1 MDNRSQKFR
10 ILKKP
15 RYIPLRFRLI
25 LMISGMLIL
34 LLGTLAVALGFIQS
48 RTIRGQ
54 IEKRGLGVAQSLA
67 AASMA
72 DLTIYNYVA
81 LERSANQAALNPDI
95 EYVIIHDKEGRV
107 AGYSGRPD
115 LQNKFLMDDLSQK
128 ANAATAPLI
137 QKRLFKSGK
146 TDVLD
151 VAAPVFLNETGDRW
165 GTIRLGLSLA
175 PMHKQIRL
183 TQWIILAV
191 GLMALAVGILVSTW
205 AAKRVTYPLGNLVHA
220 TIEAAQGNLSQ
231 EISVKTGDE
240 VEILA
245 SNFSTMI
252 QEILDHRKQL
262 EMQLVEIKRLHRHT
276 EKLLTTMKD
285 GLMSV
290 DMDGRMATINPA
302 VHEILEISDTRLKKG
317 GSLSDVLAEDSEL
330 YSYIREILDSSIA
343 GATVEVHFD
352 LGETRKN
359 ILVGSSLLTDEAGE
373 PQEII
378 LNLHDIT
385 ELKKLE
391 FRVRQVERMAALG
404 TMAAGLSHEIRN
416 PLSAIKTF
424 VQLLPRKLEKPGFLE
439 KFQRT
444 VPREINR
451 INQLIEDLLDLARP
465 PKYQFSKTNI
475 RSLLKETID
484 FMEAE
489 LQTHNIRYVCKLSE
503 DLPYIRADSAQL
515 IKAFQNLIR
524 NATQAM
530 QTGGELTIEA
540 YFEEED
546 PLSLSLAESRN
557 GSVKVSFQDT
567 GPGIPEEVLRNIFNP
582 FFTTKD
588 KGTGLGLAITHK
600 VVTEHGGRIEATS
613 DGRSGTRF
621 TIGLPI
627 QI

>member
-1 MDNRSQKFR
+1 
-10 ILKKP
+10 
-15 RYIPLRFRLI
+15 
-25 LMISGMLIL
+25 MLGI
-34 LLGTLAVALGFIQS
+34 LAVVLGSIQS

-54 IEKRGLGVAQSLA
+54 IEKRGFGIAQSLA
-67 AASMA
+67 AASTA
-72 DLTIYNYVA
+72 DLTTYNYVA
-81 LERSANQAALNPDI
+81 LERSANQAARNPDI

-115 LQNKFLMDDLSQK
+115 LQNTFLMDNLSRK
-128 ANAATAPLI
+128 ASAATAPFI
-137 QKRLFKSGK
+137 QERMFESGR
-146 TDVLD
+146 VEALD
-151 VAAPVFLNETGDRW
+151 VAVPVFLPGTGDRW
-165 GTIRLGLSLA
+165 GIIRLGVSLY
-175 PMHKQIRL
+175 PMYRQIRQ

-191 GLMALAVGILVSTW
+191 GLMALAVGILVSIL
-205 AAKRVTYPLGNLVHA
+205 AANRVTYPLGNLVHA
-220 TIEAAQGNLSQ
+220 TIEAAQGNLNQ
-231 EISVKTGDE
+231 NISVKTGDE

-252 QEILDHRKQL
+252 QEILDHRQQL
-262 EMQLVEIKRLHRHT
+262 EMQLAEIKRLHRHT
-276 EKLLTTMKD
+276 EKLLTTMSD

-290 DMDGRMATINPA
+290 DMEGKVATINPA
-302 VHEILEISDTRLKKG
+302 VNDILNMTETQLRKG
-317 GSLSDVLAEDSEL
+317 SALSDVLDEDSDL
-330 YSYIREILDSSIA
+330 YAYIRQILVHSVA
-343 GATVEVHFD
+343 GATVEIHFD
-352 LGETRKN
+352 LGEASKN
-359 ILVGSSLLTDEAGE
+359 ILVGSSLLTDESGK
-373 PQEII
+373 PQEAI

-385 ELKKLE
+385 EMKKLE
-391 FRVRQVERMAALG
+391 IRIRQVERMAALG
-404 TMAAGLSHEIRN
+404 TLAAGLSHEIRN

-424 VQLLPRKLEKPGFLE
+424 VQLLPRKIEKPGFLE
-439 KFQRT
+439 RFQRT

-489 LQTHNIRYVCKLSE
+489 LQTHNIQCVCNLPE
-503 DLPYIRADSAQL
+503 DLPHIRADSAQL
-515 IKAFQNLIR
+515 IKAFQNLIQ

-530 QTGGELTIEA
+530 QSGGELTIEA
-540 YFEEED
+540 CFEERD
-546 PLSLSLAESRN
+546 PLTRSPAENRN

-600 VVTEHGGRIEATS
+600 VVTEHGGQIEVTS

-621 TIGLPI
+621 IVGLPI
-627 QI
+627 